1 MSPRKSRFSNPFLF
15 TPLPVTII
23 TSLIYAGLIVGLLL
37 VHLVIPS
44 APTNPTPV
52 KGVNTTEAWRDLQE
66 LTNGYRP
73 YNSRRNDEVRDWLL
87 RRIAAILDHN
97 NVGYSTEG
105 LQVSTSR
112 PYTRAGG
119 YTHSWNAT
127 TSPVVIFNDM
137 VSNVSFSSGG
147 VATSS
152 GQDKKPGTSVY
163 FEGTNII
170 VYVRGSEDDEGDWW
184 KATPFQARKM
194 KAKGGVLINAHYDSV
209 STGFGASDDGI
220 GVVTILQLIKHFT
233 TSGNKPKKGIVTLLN
248 NGEEDF
254 LNGARAYTQH
264 PISQFAHTFLNLE
277 GAGAGGRATLFRSTD
292 TEVTKAY
299 AKSRYPFGTVISG
312 DGFKRGLVRSQTDYI
327 VFNGVLGLRGL
338 DVAFMEPRARYH
350 TDQDDIR
357 HASIDSLWHML
368 SAALATVESLSSD
381 TGSTFDGKID
391 KRQRATGKVNS
402 GEGTDG
408 VWFDVFGVAMA
419 VFRLKTLYAL
429 SLTLLVATPLIL
441 LVVGLSLHRKKKMY
455 LFSIKA
461 YQHSSPDDD
470 PISLKGLRGFTRYPV
485 AFVLASAAVIGLAFL
500 ITKANPEIIYSSQY
514 AVWSMMLTAW
524 LAVAW
529 FVLSGADFVRPS
541 ALHRAYS
548 LLWMYIGGWVVL
560 LAVTVAQDR
569 LKIAGGYFM
578 MFYFAG
584 IFLALLIS
592 FLEFFALPTKPDYAA
607 HTTGDDEHGVPD
619 SPRPGS
625 SASARRLASSA
636 DEISGVEEDQENP
649 EHDEAT
655 ETTSLLQGDR
665 NTTFANYT
673 RKGRHSHEESP
684 EHHAVEDIPK
694 SRAYGEEQA
703 WSESLPR
710 WTWLLQFIILAPIVI
725 ILVGQVGLLLTSA
738 MYQTGADGSSEF
750 LVYIAI
756 AIFSILI
763 LAPLGPFLHRFTYH
777 IPTFFF
783 LIFVGTLIYNMVAF
797 PFSANNRLKVYF
809 IQTVDLETGLN
820 QVSLT
825 GIDGYIKDIVRTLPS
840 ASGQL
845 INCTKDDRGK
855 AGLTK
860 CSWKGL
866 APHVVQDHISSGVPP
881 ELGYGDWLHYN
892 ISKTEGKNEARFQLS
907 GRDTRACK
915 LVFHAPISNFSV
927 VGAGTDERFEKVP
940 KSGSS
945 EIRLWSREWERPWQ
959 VDVQWSVGEGKSEAE
974 QGIDGNVV
982 CLWSD
987 NNYSGVIPAL
997 DEVRRF
1003 APDWVAVTKL
1013 ADGLVEGKKSFMV

>member
-23 TSLIYAGLIVGLLL
+23 TSLIYAGIIVALLIIHLIV
-37 VHLVIPS
+37 PP

-52 KGVNTTEAWRDLQE
+52 AGVNTTEAWRDLQE

-87 RRIAAILDHN
+87 RRISAILEHN

-105 LQVSTSR
+105 LQVGTSR
-112 PYTRAGG
+112 PYKRGAGFTRSFN
-119 YTHSWNAT
+119 TT
-127 TSPVVIFNDM
+127 TSSVVMFNDM
-137 VSNVSFSSGG
+137 VSNLTFSSAG

-152 GQDKKPGTSVY
+152 GQHKKPGTSVY
-163 FEGTNII
+163 FEGTNIL
-170 VYVRGSEDDEGDWW
+170 VYIRGSEDDEGDWW
-184 KATPFQARKM
+184 NTASLAARKQN
-194 KAKGGVLINAHYDSV
+194 AKGGVLINAHYDSV
-209 STGFGASDDGI
+209 STGFGATDDGV

-233 TSGNKPKKGIVTLLN
+233 TSGNQPKKGIVTLLN

-299 AKSRYPFGTVISG
+299 AQSRHPFGTVISA
-312 DGFKRGLVRSQTDYI
+312 DGFKRGLVRSQTDYV

-350 TDQDDIR
+350 TDQDDVR
-357 HASIDSLWHML
+357 HGSMDSLWHML
-368 SAALATVESLSSD
+368 SAALATVENLSSD
-381 TGSTFDGKID
+381 TSSTFDGKID
-391 KRQRATGKVNS
+391 KRQRSNGKVSS

-408 VWFDVFGVAMA
+408 VWFDMFGAAMA

-429 SLTLLVATPLIL
+429 SLTLLIATPIVL
-441 LVVGLSLHRKKKMY
+441 LVVGISLQRQGKMY
-455 LFSIKA
+455 LFSTKA
-461 YQHSSPDDD
+461 YQHSSSDDD
-470 PISLKGLRGFTRYPV
+470 TVSLKGLRGFTRYPV
-485 AFVLASAAVIGLAFL
+485 AFVLASAAVVGLAFL
-500 ITKANPEIIYSSQY
+500 ITKINPDIIYSSQY

-529 FVLSGADFVRPS
+529 FILSGADFVRPS
-541 ALHRAYS
+541 ALHRVYS
-548 LLWMYIGGWVVL
+548 LLWMYIGGWLVL
-560 LAVTVAQDR
+560 LAITVAQDR
-569 LKIAGGYFM
+569 LGIAGGYFM

-592 FLEFFALPTKPDYAA
+592 FLEFFALPTKAKYAA
-607 HTTGDDEHGVPD
+607 QSLGDTGRDVSDR
-619 SPRPGS
+619 PRSGS
-625 SASARRLASSA
+625 VGSGTHIAPSA
-636 DEISGVEEDQENP
+636 DETLAVDENQENT
-649 EHDEAT
+649 ENYEADES
-655 ETTSLLQGDR
+655 TSLLQGDR

-673 RKGRHSHEESP
+673 RTGRHPHDEGSKQYD
-684 EHHAVEDIPK
+684 VDDTPK
-694 SRAYGEEQA
+694 GKAYGDEQA
-703 WSESLPR
+703 WSESLPQ
-710 WTWLLQFIILAPIVI
+710 WTWLLQFILLAPIII
-725 ILVGQVGLLLTSA
+725 ILVGQVALLLTSA
-738 MYQTGADGSSEF
+738 MYQTGADGSSVF

-756 AIFSILI
+756 AVFSILI
-763 LAPLGPFLHRFTYH
+763 LAPVGPFLHRFTYH

-783 LIFVGTLIYNMVAF
+783 LIFVGTLVYNLIAF

-809 IQTVDLETGLN
+809 IQTVDLETGIN
-820 QVSLT
+820 EVALT
-825 GIDGYIKDIVRTLPS
+825 GIDGYIRDIVHTIPS
-840 ASGQL
+840 AAGQS
-845 INCTKDDRGK
+845 INCSKQDRGK

-860 CSWKGL
+860 CTWKGL
-866 APHVVQDHISSGVPP
+866 APHVVQGHIPSGVPP
-881 ELGYGDWLHYN
+881 ELGYSDWLHHN
-892 ISKTEGKNEARFQLS
+892 ISRVEGKNEARFQLY
-907 GRDTRACK
+907 GRNTRACK

-927 VGAGTDERFEKVP
+927 AGAGKDERFEAVP

-945 EIRLWSREWERPWQ
+945 EIRLWSRDWEKAWT
-959 VDVQWSVGEGKSEAE
+959 VDVQWSVGEGESEGE
-974 QGIDGNVV
+974 EGRDGSVV

-987 NNYSGVIPAL
+987 NNDSGVIPAL
-997 DEVRRF
+997 DEIRRF

-1013 ADGLVEGKKSFMV
+1013 ADGLVEGRKAFVV